1 MWVGGV
7 PKLRFLSLKCFF
19 YELSPL
25 NYADHYGYD
34 DHIVTTLVALVDQ
47 SLIKHQ
53 IFAHCILQKE
63 MANKKLV
70 SLLQNFS
77 SVGEDK

>member
-1 MWVGGV
+1 MWVGGWVGEV

-53 IFAHCILQKE
+53 IFAHCILQKDI
-63 MANKKLV
+63 ANKKLV
-70 SLLQNFS
+70 
-77 SVGEDK
+77 